1 MIVTE
6 NLQIKNMER
15 NHKLAKLITDA
26 SWYELTRQLEYKA
39 KWNGR
44 EYIKVD
50 TFYASSQLCSVC
62 GYKNTEVKDLSIR
75 NWICPECKT
84 EHNRDINA
92 AKNKGRT
99 KKNSIRKKY
108 REGTARINACG
119 DSRLRD
125 LRSRKPI
132 GFRQWGVHNVYI
144 RKGEIVFT
152 NESKVYLTRKISGE
166 ELKKE
171 MLKGEINFDLED
183 IKKSGNNY
191 ILKGETIDWY
201 FTTKYE
207 EAEKFKLEIIVNN
220 KTNILGEQGKIEE
233 KIENLNG
240 TLYIILDQ
248 NELKKGKLVATNIE
262 VMGC

>member
-1 MIVTE
+1 
-6 NLQIKNMER
+6 
-15 NHKLAKLITDA
+15 
-26 SWYELTRQLEYKA
+26 
-39 KWNGR
+39 
-44 EYIKVD
+44 
-50 TFYASSQLCSVC
+50 
-62 GYKNTEVKDLSIR
+62 
-75 NWICPECKT
+75 
-84 EHNRDINA
+84 
-92 AKNKGRT
+92 
-99 KKNSIRKKY
+99 
-108 REGTARINACG
+108 
-119 DSRLRD
+119 
-125 LRSRKPI
+125 
-132 GFRQWGVHNVYI
+132 
-144 RKGEIVFT
+144 
-152 NESKVYLTRKISGE
+152 
-166 ELKKE
+166 

-240 TLYIILDQ
+240 TLYITLDQ

>member
-1 MIVTE
+1 
-6 NLQIKNMER
+6 
-15 NHKLAKLITDA
+15 
-26 SWYELTRQLEYKA
+26 
-39 KWNGR
+39 
-44 EYIKVD
+44 
-50 TFYASSQLCSVC
+50 
-62 GYKNTEVKDLSIR
+62 
-75 NWICPECKT
+75 
-84 EHNRDINA
+84 
-92 AKNKGRT
+92 
-99 KKNSIRKKY
+99 
-108 REGTARINACG
+108 
-119 DSRLRD
+119 
-125 LRSRKPI
+125 
-132 GFRQWGVHNVYI
+132 
-144 RKGEIVFT
+144 
-152 NESKVYLTRKISGE
+152 
-166 ELKKE
+166 

-240 TLYIILDQ
+240 TLYITLEQ

>member
-1 MIVTE
+1 
-6 NLQIKNMER
+6 
-15 NHKLAKLITDA
+15 
-26 SWYELTRQLEYKA
+26 
-39 KWNGR
+39 
-44 EYIKVD
+44 
-50 TFYASSQLCSVC
+50 
-62 GYKNTEVKDLSIR
+62 
-75 NWICPECKT
+75 
-84 EHNRDINA
+84 
-92 AKNKGRT
+92 
-99 KKNSIRKKY
+99 
-108 REGTARINACG
+108 
-119 DSRLRD
+119 
-125 LRSRKPI
+125 
-132 GFRQWGVHNVYI
+132 
-144 RKGEIVFT
+144 
-152 NESKVYLTRKISGE
+152 
-166 ELKKE
+166 

>member
-1 MIVTE
+1 M
-6 NLQIKNMER
+6 
-15 NHKLAKLITDA
+15 
-26 SWYELTRQLEYKA
+26 
-39 KWNGR
+39 
-44 EYIKVD
+44 
-50 TFYASSQLCSVC
+50 
-62 GYKNTEVKDLSIR
+62 
-75 NWICPECKT
+75 
-84 EHNRDINA
+84 
-92 AKNKGRT
+92 
-99 KKNSIRKKY
+99 
-108 REGTARINACG
+108 
-119 DSRLRD
+119 
-125 LRSRKPI
+125 
-132 GFRQWGVHNVYI
+132 YI

-152 NESKVYLTRKISGE
+152 NESKIYLTRKISGE
-166 ELKKE
+166 ELKE
-171 MLKGEINFDLED
+171 EILKGEINFDLED

-240 TLYIILDQ
+240 TLYITLDQ